1 MRLSWSPTLKVV
13 YNFRMGFPK
22 NYCSFDFQP
31 KFRNFLLNGKHAPHM
46 VSPPRCLNG
55 YRWTWCQGCQ
65 GLVFISFPPPRPPNP
80 STCLFELRW
89 GWEFAC
95 LRSRSKPRAFA
106 VWMKFTFYDNWS
118 SRAVHWLIC
127 IVNKRTDTW
136 IYILGDAS
144 TNASG

>member
-22 NYCSFDFQP
+22 NYCCVWLSTEISGSFA
-31 KFRNFLLNGKHAPHM
+31 KWWAC
-46 VSPPRCLNG
+46 SPYGLF
-55 YRWTWCQGCQ
+55 T
-65 GLVFISFPPPRPPNP
+65 LVFKWAPMNMMPGMPRVSIHLLSPSPTPNP
-80 STCLFELRW
+80 SICLFELRW

-118 SRAVHWLIC
+118 SRATHWLIF